1 MACNIH
7 EANRV
12 VVNEKKTLKN
22 ILLGVFS
29 SDFHTVIDMDEKLYP
44 TQQSSQTWLL
54 SGMLL

>member
-7 EANRV
+7 EANCV
-12 VVNEKKTLKN
+12 VVNEKKTLKKV
-22 ILLGVFS
+22 LLGVFS
-29 SDFHTVIDMDEKLYP
+29 SDFHTVIDMDEKLYL